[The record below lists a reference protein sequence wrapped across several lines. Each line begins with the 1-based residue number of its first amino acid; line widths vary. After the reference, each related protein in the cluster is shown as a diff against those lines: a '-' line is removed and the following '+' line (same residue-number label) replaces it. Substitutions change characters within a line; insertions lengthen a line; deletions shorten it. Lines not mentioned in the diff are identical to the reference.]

1 MESKDE
7 GKSLML
13 NGIIDGDTFQSPLQK
28 KYRLCIKEDYYVI
41 VNSHVVTLN
50 KRGEF
55 VIHVGID

>member
-1 MESKDE
+1 
-7 GKSLML
+7 ML
-13 NGIIDGDTFQSPLQK
+13 NGIIDGD
-28 KYRLCIKEDYYVI
+28 IKEDYYVI